1 MSRKKQPINIIL
13 HPPEDQK
20 SLDAL
25 QEITDNLFAMIIM
38 KRLSNSDLTL
48 EEKKYVIKQVVA
60 NLA

>member
-20 SLDAL
+20 SLDDL